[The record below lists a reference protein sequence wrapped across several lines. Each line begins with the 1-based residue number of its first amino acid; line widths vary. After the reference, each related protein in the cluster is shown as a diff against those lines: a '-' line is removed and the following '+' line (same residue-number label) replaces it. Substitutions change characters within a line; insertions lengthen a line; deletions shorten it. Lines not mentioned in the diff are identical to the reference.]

1 MKLIGSIAEQEY
13 RKWLIYSHQWLLG
26 SFAIPP
32 GERGAGLINVLKAHY
47 PQMVTAYVI
56 SSIPEQGE
64 DHYKVLI
71 NDELIVNV
79 EISHDSLVAPI
90 VDSIT
95 VKQYLHKLS
104 KTNQIQLAVAL
115 DLVKN
120 DLAGNKLKDH
130 R

>member
-1 MKLIGSIAEQEY
+1 MKLNGSITEQEY
-13 RKWLIYSHQWLLG
+13 RKWLISSHQGLFG
-26 SFAIPP
+26 PDQ
-32 GERGAGLINVLKAHY
+32 RGAGLVAVLKAHY
-47 PQMVTAYVI
+47 PQMMTAYVI
-56 SSIPEQGE
+56 DWIPEQGE
-64 DHYKVLI
+64 DLYTVLI

-79 EISHDSLVAPI
+79 ELSHDSLVAPI

-104 KTNQIQLAVAL
+104 KSKQIQLAVAL

-120 DLAGNKLKDH
+120 DLAGNKLKNH